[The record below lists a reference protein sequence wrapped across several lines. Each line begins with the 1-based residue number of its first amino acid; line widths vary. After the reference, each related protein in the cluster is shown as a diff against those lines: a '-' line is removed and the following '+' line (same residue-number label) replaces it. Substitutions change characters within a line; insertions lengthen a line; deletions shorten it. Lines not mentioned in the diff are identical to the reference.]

1 MVLLSAQETAGIV
14 SYLGS
19 IWNDIMNKSHFQF
32 RQGAWLIICPHPP
45 LSPMDQGET
54 NTCNRI
60 FAIGFTPLVFWV
72 WGWMHCD
79 HTGWSLIAGGFNYC
93 QSYSSLIFAEYLKP
107 NQSYSDIICS
117 PLICQFLFLR
127 ATPSQLTQKYLIRN
141 GSTRCS
147 MWCWLCFYPSHLIP
161 ALIRPEWTISSNTIY
176 SLNGV
181 AIRCLSSKIPVLI
194 QPR

>member
-1 MVLLSAQETAGIV
+1 MTSWIRAT
-14 SYLGS
+14 SNLGKEL
-19 IWNDIMNKSHFQF
+19 D
-32 RQGAWLIICPHPP
+32 WLFAHTHPWAPWIRGKRILVIGFLQLALHP
-45 LSPMDQGET
+45 LSFECGDGCIVTILAGHWLWEVLMIA
-54 NTCNRI
+54 NHI
-60 FAIGFTPLVFWV
+60 FDFRWK
-72 WGWMHCD
+72 
-79 HTGWSLIAGGFNYC
+79 
-93 QSYSSLIFAEYLKP
+93 SYSNIV
-107 NQSYSDIICS
+107 CS

-161 ALIRPEWTISSNTIY
+161 APIRPRWTISSNTIY